1 MLALAYPIIHVFV
14 TLQFLVHMLLC
25 FYPTPTT
32 DLEEPVQASPVGV
45 LMDKKCE
52 VKFFIFLV
60 LPAHVSASVSHK
72 CLLKFS
78 GAIQVECR
86 STLWC
91 FQPGAESTLFFWQL
105 PLCRVLSLDSG
116 EDEARCQARSR
127 RRKPC
132 QRRHETMYRGAITR
146 SDGDVLEVA
155 PGFSPFWHNIKM
167 LFKLSA
173 RTV

>member
-1 MLALAYPIIHVFV
+1 MFV

-52 VKFFIFLV
+52 VNFFYFFFV

-78 GAIQVECR
+78 RAIQVEM
-86 STLWC
+86 
-91 FQPGAESTLFFWQL
+91 PIDAALFPTWGRINTILLAAAASQSA
-105 PLCRVLSLDSG
+105 LSG
-116 EDEARCQARSR
+116 FR
-127 RRKPC
+127 R
-132 QRRHETMYRGAITR
+132 G
-146 SDGDVLEVA
+146 
-155 PGFSPFWHNIKM
+155 
-167 LFKLSA
+167 
-173 RTV
+173 